1 MKYYCKFDGQEREF
15 TFHRRG
21 DRLVCTSGDRDYDLD
36 LSLVGDGALF
46 SLVVDGK
53 SYDVLADVQR
63 EQVSLQMVGERF
75 VVHVEDDRERAAHAA
90 AGHKASGKRE
100 LRAAMPGIVVAVK
113 AAVGDVVE
121 EGQTLVVLEAM
132 KMQNPLGAETAG
144 KVTRVLVKAGETVAG
159 GALLMELE

>member
-15 TFHRRG
+15 TFRRHG
-21 DRLVCTSGDRDYDLD
+21 DRLVCTSGDREYDLD

-46 SLVVDGK
+46 SLVVDGR

-132 KMQNPLGAETAG
+132 KMQNPLGAESAG
-144 KVTRVLVKAGETVAG
+144 KVTRVLVKAGEAVAG
-159 GALLMELE
+159 GALLMEME